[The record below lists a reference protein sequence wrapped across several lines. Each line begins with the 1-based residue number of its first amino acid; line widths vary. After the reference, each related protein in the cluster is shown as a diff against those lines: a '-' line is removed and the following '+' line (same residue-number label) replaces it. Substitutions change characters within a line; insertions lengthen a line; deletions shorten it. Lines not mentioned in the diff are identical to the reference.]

1 MATYY
6 PRYYFYIGG
15 NSSLAMC
22 APRLESR
29 LIDFSVRNVATSDVV
44 KMIPIIKNS
53 MVMTAG
59 YQTITTVT
67 SASSSFAI
75 TDGTNTFVA
84 ATTAVA
90 AGSYG
95 ARPSI
100 AATNT
105 NVLYSANADITLTT
119 VTVADLTVGQIKVF
133 AVVIYPD
140 MVPSYV
146 DADGN
151 TKTYVYT
158 DSNNWTSTLP
168 TIPITH

>member
-6 PRYYFYIGG
+6 PKYYYYIGG
-15 NSSLAMC
+15 NSALAMVR
-22 APRLESR
+22 PVLESR
-29 LIDFSVRNVATSDVV
+29 LIDFAVQNVNTSDTV
-44 KMIPIIKNS
+44 KMIPIAKNS

-59 YQTITTVT
+59 YQTIATVADAT
-67 SASSSFAI
+67 GTFVI
-75 TDGTNTFVA
+75 NDGTNSFCASAV
-84 ATTAVA
+84 AVA

-95 ARPSI
+95 ARPAI

-105 NVLYSANADITLTT
+105 NVLYSANADIQITT
-119 VTVADLTVGQIKVF
+119 VATANLTAGQIKVF

-151 TKTYVYT
+151 TKTYTYT
-158 DSNNWTSTLP
+158 DRSAWVTTLP
-168 TIPITH
+168 VIP

>member
-6 PRYYFYIGG
+6 PKYYFYIGG
-15 NSSLAMC
+15 NSSLSNC
-22 APRLESR
+22 RPVLESR
-29 LIDFSVRNVATSDVV
+29 IIDFATQNVATSDTV
-44 KMIPIIKNS
+44 KMIPIAANS

-67 SASSSFAI
+67 SASSTFVI
-75 TDGTNTFVA
+75 NDGTNTFCASA
-84 ATTAVA
+84 AAVA

-95 ARPSI
+95 ARPAI

-105 NVLYSANADITLTT
+105 NVLYSANADLQITT
-119 VTVADLTVGQIKVF
+119 VATANLTVGQIKVF

-146 DADGN
+146 DPDGN
-151 TKTYVYT
+151 TKTYTYT
-158 DSNNWTSTLP
+158 DRNSWQTTAP
-168 TIPITH
+168 VIP

>member
-6 PRYYFYIGG
+6 PKYYYYIGG
-15 NSSLAMC
+15 NSALAMC
-22 APRLESR
+22 RPVLESR
-29 LIDFSVRNVATSDVV
+29 LIDFAVQNVATSDVV
-44 KMIPIIKNS
+44 KCIPIPANS

-75 TDGTNTFVA
+75 TDGTNTMCTA
-84 ATTAVA
+84 AVAVA
-90 AGSYG
+90 AGAYG

-119 VTVADLTVGQIKVF
+119 VTVAALTVGQIKVF
-133 AVVIYPD
+133 AVVLYPD
-140 MVPSYV
+140 MIPSYV

-151 TKTYVYT
+151 TKTYTYT
-158 DSNNWTSTLP
+158 DRNSWVTTLP
-168 TIPITH
+168 VIP